1 MAAFNRFLVGL
12 VIVFLVS
19 SPSSS
24 ALHFLL
30 IHGSGHGA
38 WCWYKLATL
47 LEQKGH
53 NVTALDLAYS
63 GRNQVPLE
71 RVHTFDEYHKPL
83 SEYMKSLSPEDKVVL
98 VGHSYGGYGVSW
110 VMERF
115 PEKVLGGVFASAFM
129 VGPNFTLEDT
139 NKLLPR
145 PDQLDDSFVIGD
157 PIRIVLIGPH
167 FAATLLYQN
176 SPPEDLKL
184 ANYSLRLAQFFY
196 GDVANRQIRVTKE
209 RYGSVPRAY
218 VIDLEDKLITPEAQ
232 RLMIARTPPQVVRRI
247 RGADHMV
254 QFSKPREFADNLIEI
269 GGLFESFGQEGKP

>member
-12 VIVFLVS
+12 VIVFLAY

-30 IHGSGHGA
+30 IHGSGHG
-38 WCWYKLATL
+38 
-47 LEQKGH
+47 GH

-71 RVHTFDEYHKPL
+71 RVHTIDEYHKPL
-83 SEYMKSLSPEDKVVL
+83 SKDMKSLSPED
-98 VGHSYGGYGVSW
+98 
-110 VMERF
+110 
-115 PEKVLGGVFASAFM
+115 
-129 VGPNFTLEDT
+129 
-139 NKLLPR
+139 KLLPR

-184 ANYSLRLAQFFY
+184 ANYSLRLTQFFY

-232 RLMIARTPPQVVRRI
+232 RLMIARTPPQVVRQI
-247 RGADHMV
+247 RG
-254 QFSKPREFADNLIEI
+254 QTIWFNFLNLENLPTI
-269 GGLFESFGQEGKP
+269 